1 MADTIRKVAYYKV
14 EVPNRPGEG
23 VRLLGALREAGV
35 NLLAFT
41 GFPQGRKAQIDFI
54 PEDEAAFKRAAK
66 EAGLKVGAKKS
77 CFLVQGEDRVGAVA
91 EILSKL
97 AAAKIN
103 VTAVDAIV
111 AGGGRYGVILWVKSE
126 AVAKTKRLLMA
137 VYEKLFIRRKK
148 PRRVQCQ

>member
-126 AVAKTKRLLMA
+126 AVAKTKRLLGA
-137 VYEKLFIRRKK
+137 V
-148 PRRVQCQ
+148 

>member
-41 GFPQGRKAQIDFI
+41 GFPNGRKAQIDFI
-54 PEDEAAFKRAAK
+54 PEDEAAFKKAAK
-66 EAGLKVGAKKS
+66 GAGLKVGAKKS

-91 EILSKL
+91 DILSIL

-126 AVAKTKRLLMA
+126 AVAKTKRLLRA
-137 VYEKLFIRRKK
+137 V
-148 PRRVQCQ
+148 

>member
-23 VRLLGALREAGV
+23 VRLLEALRDAGV

-41 GFPQGRKAQIDFI
+41 GFPYGRKAQIDFI
-54 PEDEAAFKRAAK
+54 PEDEAAFKKAAMG
-66 EAGLKVGAKKS
+66 AGLKVGAKKS

-91 EILSKL
+91 DILSIL

-126 AVAKTKRLLMA
+126 AVSKTKRLLKA
-137 VYEKLFIRRKK
+137 V
-148 PRRVQCQ
+148 

>member
-23 VRLLGALREAGV
+23 VRLLEALRDAGV

-41 GFPQGRKAQIDFI
+41 GFPYGRKAQIDFI

-66 EAGLKVGAKKS
+66 GAGLKVGAKKS

-91 EILSKL
+91 DILSRL

-111 AGGGRYGVILWVKSE
+111 AGGGRYGVILWVKPE
-126 AVAKTKRLLMA
+126 AVGKAKRLLKA
-137 VYEKLFIRRKK
+137 V
-148 PRRVQCQ
+148 

>member
-23 VRLLGALREAGV
+23 VRLLGVLRDAGV

-91 EILSKL
+91 DILSIL

-126 AVAKTKRLLMA
+126 AVAKAKRLLKA
-137 VYEKLFIRRKK
+137 V
-148 PRRVQCQ
+148 